1 LQNLVLDDVKEEG
14 TGESQGRIGRDRSL
28 NALAD
33 RISSNHANDVADGRP
48 SRTLGLV
55 VLRGPQ
61 ITLISPTDGYEGESL
76 DYLLR
81 SFLRSRKSVDGD
93 WKADRL
99 HVLPLPFDRR
109 DLEPFRPSRVRARD
123 KRTIGDTGVVIIGL
137 SVLRHYLYTLT
148 VNDDNIRDQAD
159 LDHCETRD

>member
-1 LQNLVLDDVKEEG
+1 MITIAVVGILKGFDALQNLVLDDVKEEG

-33 RISSNHANDVADGRP
+33 RISSNHDNDVADGRP

-76 DYLLR
+76 DHLRFSGIANMWMGIERLIDSTFCLYL
-81 SFLRSRKSVDGD
+81 STVEISN
-93 WKADRL
+93 
-99 HVLPLPFDRR
+99 PF
-109 DLEPFRPSRVRARD
+109 A
-123 KRTIGDTGVVIIGL
+123 
-137 SVLRHYLYTLT
+137 
-148 VNDDNIRDQAD
+148 QA
-159 LDHCETRD
+159 E